1 MNTKRGSEQ
10 AALQRLTWWNVKTI
24 GVANATRLM
33 NSVVLPDELQA
44 ISAPVFFGHWT
55 PGPSVPRGVVS
66 SAPSA
71 CVCGVGEEKMILGNP
86 TRPQPHVALLSMHFT
101 PMEPSRAPLSIDV
114 RHEIF

>member
-66 SAPSA
+66 SAPCA
-71 CVCGVGEEKMILGNP
+71 CVRAALG
-86 TRPQPHVALLSMHFT
+86 RKK
-101 PMEPSRAPLSIDV
+101 
-114 RHEIF
+114 